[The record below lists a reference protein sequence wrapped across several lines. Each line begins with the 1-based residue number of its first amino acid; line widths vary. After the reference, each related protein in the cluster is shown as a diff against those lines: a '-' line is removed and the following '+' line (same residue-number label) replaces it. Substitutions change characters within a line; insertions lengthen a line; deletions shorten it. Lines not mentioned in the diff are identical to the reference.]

1 MYKMMIVDDER
12 LIREGLS
19 KLNWKQYGIEIRAV
33 CKNGLEAVEKIKED
47 IPDIIMFD
55 ICMPIM
61 DGLELATY
69 INKNH
74 PDINMVVLSGYSDFT
89 YAKECIKLGV
99 FDYILK
105 PIDSDQLSSA
115 FRRVVKL
122 LAEEKDKI
130 RQNDISEEIIKETI
144 AEKLVQGK
152 DVYGAELDIFKTLV
166 EGDSIRVAAFVQ
178 DTLTAMNT
186 SNMIRVGKS
195 FREVFSKYI
204 KDTDAGYYYVQ
215 IKEGR
220 VMGYLI
226 LTKDA
231 ANSNKEQ
238 LKEELLALKEKLY

>member
-1 MYKMMIVDDER
+1 
-12 LIREGLS
+12 
-19 KLNWKQYGIEIRAV
+19 
-33 CKNGLEAVEKIKED
+33 
-47 IPDIIMFD
+47 MFD

-115 FRRVVKL
+115 FRRVVKH

-144 AEKLVQGK
+144 AGK
-152 DVYGAELDIFKTLV
+152 AGA
-166 EGDSIRVAAFVQ
+166 G
-178 DTLTAMNT
+178 
-186 SNMIRVGKS
+186 
-195 FREVFSKYI
+195 
-204 KDTDAGYYYVQ
+204 
-215 IKEGR
+215 
-220 VMGYLI
+220 
-226 LTKDA
+226 
-231 ANSNKEQ
+231 
-238 LKEELLALKEKLY
+238 